1 MEGKWETRKGKGGK
15 GRRETGKRTWREKGI
30 KSEKG
35 GVCRTKKNKVL
46 EGGKMRREGM
56 LVFAQSLRKPT
67 LK

>member
-1 MEGKWETRKGKGGK
+1 MVLKV
-15 GRRETGKRTWREKGI
+15 KR
-30 KSEKG
+30 G

-46 EGGKMRREGM
+46 EGGKMRRERM